1 MNSLAAMLSEF
12 GIGPAD
18 VDKAITAAEVEI
30 VSGQSEAGYAR
41 LVQAVRLAPAEER
54 NRARAR
60 LLELFELAAPD
71 DPLVAKARRALA
83 AALF

>member
-1 MNSLAAMLSEF
+1 MDA
-12 GIGPAD
+12 
-18 VDKAITAAEVEI
+18 AITAAEVQLA
-30 VSGQSEAGYAR
+30 SGDADAAYAR
-41 LVQAVRLAPAEER
+41 LVQAVRLAPTEER

-71 DPLVAKARRALA
+71 DPAVAKARRALA